1 MDGLVSLRS
10 PILVRCA
17 VYLVA
22 FLVIITAVPLGVSQT
37 SRGTVTGTVTDPS
50 GAAVAN
56 ATVTIKQAGTN
67 VTRQTTTNEAGIYRF
82 DAVDLGT
89 YTLSVQAVGFT
100 REDTI
105 GIEIQAAHTT
115 NISVSLKLGAIS
127 DVVTVEA
134 SSLEVAL
141 QTSEQVRG
149 ANLSEHTIGNLPITG
164 LDSLT
169 LAQLLPGVA
178 VSNQLGGSINQNGT
192 FAYAV
197 NGQRPRGNN
206 FMIDGVENNDI
217 SVTGP
222 AFTITNPD
230 AVQEVNIQTSNF
242 SAEFGRAGGAV
253 FNQITKSG
261 TNDLHGTATYIYT
274 GSAFASLT
282 HLQKNQFTAPPRQVE
297 NIPDFTIGGPVVF
310 PHLYNGH
317 DKTFFFAAAQWD
329 RQFGNVTSTNPLT
342 LPTDAG
348 VATLQ
353 SLAAQCPQAAL
364 YLKALGS
371 LRGNPNASPSSIPLA
386 VPSATGTCTS
396 STRAGMSLA
405 TGLFTRQE
413 PHSLLDDN
421 QQIRIDHKP
430 SDKQYMSFRWLY
442 DNSVETPNG
451 LNNLSGFDN
460 GLNAKTMTGNF
471 TDTYMISPRWTNEFR
486 FNYGRIGFN
495 FPLLA
500 TDSFHATAPN
510 YAGLVVTGFGGAT
523 NIPQFRYANNWQYQ
537 DTMSLVRGRHTF
549 RFGADFLRQL
559 ARQHPP
565 FNERG
570 SFAYRASGGGVT
582 AFSNFLD
589 DFGGNGGSL
598 NRQFGSSIYHPN
610 LLRHSY
616 FFQDSWKTTQ
626 NLTLNLGLRYENF
639 GMPVNTF
646 TVAAF
651 TDYDPVNFA
660 APHKVDP
667 ANKNF
672 APTVGFAWNPKG
684 SNWLDR
690 MMGGKKTVWRG
701 GFQLSYDAS
710 FNNLLSNI
718 AGSSPNTLG
727 GTIPSTASGASRGAA
742 NFSAQFAGIQPT
754 LPTASSPQ
762 TNLFLQ
768 PFRNPYTERWSLGF
782 ERELPYNLL
791 ADVSYVGSL
800 SHHLFRSIDMNPLM
814 NDGCGT
820 RFQSQLQSALPAPCA
835 SLTTV
840 QQRQQSTLRSPQG
853 IRTVR
858 ATSANSNYESF
869 QADLKRR
876 FSSTPVG
883 AIQFVGSYTY
893 SHFLDEVSD
902 VFARDA
908 TLSPFQSV
916 SQVVGGSR
924 HLDYADSDYDRRHV
938 GALALLWDLRGPTK
952 GIMGS
957 LVGGWQLSGTAH
969 WQTGFPFTVAN
980 GTDRNGDGQTDPDR
994 PDISNP
1000 AAPLNTRAILARNT
1014 APPSNPPPGVGWC
1027 PTGFSNPDAT
1037 PVAPLTLV
1045 CIDPATVHFIEGSG
1059 LPNSNTVGRNTLRA
1073 PGLDNLDLAIA
1084 KTFRFTERMNLEFRA
1099 DMFNALNTLNL
1110 GYRVASR
1117 TVSGSLKGSF
1127 LDFNQTESVART
1139 MRMRLKFTF

>member
-1 MDGLVSLRS
+1 MAGIVAFRS
-10 PILVRCA
+10 AITFRFII
-17 VYLVA
+17 YFVA
-22 FLVIITAVPLGVSQT
+22 FLVFFAGVPVGQSQT

-50 GAAVAN
+50 GAAIAS

-89 YTLSVQAVGFT
+89 HTLSVRAVGFAA
-100 REDTI
+100 EDTT
-105 GIEIQAAHTT
+105 GIEIQAAHTI
-115 NISVSLKLGAIS
+115 NIDVSLKLGATS
-127 DVVTVEA
+127 DLVTVEA

-297 NIPDFTIGGPVVF
+297 NVPDFTIGGPVVL

-317 DKTFFFAAAQWD
+317 NKTFFFAAAQWD
-329 RQFGNVTSTNPLT
+329 RQFGNVTSNNPLR

-353 SLAAQCPQAAL
+353 SLAGQCPQAAL

-371 LRGNPNASPSSIPLA
+371 LRGNPNASPSSISLT

-405 TGLFTRQE
+405 TGLFTRRE
-413 PHSLLDDN
+413 PHSFLDNN

-442 DNSVETPNG
+442 DDSVETPSG

-460 GLNAKTMTGNF
+460 GFNGKTMTGNF
-471 TDTYMISPRWTNEFR
+471 TDTYVISPRWTNEFR

-500 TDSFHATAPN
+500 TDSFHATEPN
-510 YAGLVVTGFGGAT
+510 YGGLVVTGFGGAT

-598 NRQFGSSIYHPN
+598 NRQFGSSLYHPN
-610 LLRHSY
+610 LFRHSY

-727 GTIPSTASGASRGAA
+727 GTIPSTASGTSRGVA
-742 NFSAQFAGIQPT
+742 NFSAQFTGIQPT
-754 LPTASSPQ
+754 PATASSPQ

-768 PFRNPYTERWSLGF
+768 PFRSPYTDRWSLGF

-791 ADVSYVGSL
+791 ADVSYVGSV
-800 SHHLFRSIDMNPLM
+800 SHHLFRSIDMNPLI
-814 NDGCGT
+814 NDGCGS

-835 SLTTV
+835 SLTPA
-840 QQRQQSTLRSPQG
+840 QRATQTTLRSPQG

-858 ATSANSNYESF
+858 ATSANSNYESL
-869 QADLKRR
+869 QVDLRRR

-883 AIQFVGSYTY
+883 QVQFIGSYTY

-902 VFARDA
+902 VFGRDS

-916 SQVVGGSR
+916 SQVVGGNR

-938 GALALLWDLRGPTK
+938 GALALVWDVRGPK
-952 GIMGS
+952 RGILGS
-957 LVGGWQLSGTAH
+957 LIGGWQLSGTAH

-1000 AAPLNTRAILARNT
+1000 AAPLNTRAIIKGSCA
-1014 APPSNPPPGVGWC
+1014 S
-1027 PTGFSNPDAT
+1027 GFGNPD
-1037 PVAPLTLV
+1037 LTGQPCV
-1045 CIDPATVHFIEGSG
+1045 DPATVHFIEGSG
-1059 LPNSNTVGRNTLRA
+1059 LPNANTVGRNTLRA

-1084 KTFRFTERMNLEFRA
+1084 KRFRFTERTNLEFRA

-1117 TVSGSLKGSF
+1117 TVSGSTQGSF

-1139 MRMRLKFTF
+1139 MRMRLKFSF